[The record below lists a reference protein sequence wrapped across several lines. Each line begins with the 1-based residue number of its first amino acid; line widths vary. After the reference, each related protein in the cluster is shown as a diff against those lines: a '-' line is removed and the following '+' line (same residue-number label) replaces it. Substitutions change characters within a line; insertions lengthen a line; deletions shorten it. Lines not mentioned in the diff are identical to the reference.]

1 MIVSEHNEFENNNF
15 RSGNNEF
22 EYRGGNNFGKP
33 KTMGWS
39 VVSLVSGIIS
49 VVCCCLGI
57 TGIIFGI
64 VAIVSALL
72 SRKVLGY
79 FDGLSIAGLIL
90 GIFGVVFGVSIL
102 AAVAMLG
109 EEFWEEYIEEFNKM
123 YGEAYP
129 DL

>member
-1 MIVSEHNEFENNNF
+1 MREHNEFENNNF